1 MSYCPRW
8 KLQPCVYNSIRET
21 TFAKMKL
28 IFLLESKSCVSIQV
42 EPQRKVGNDLDD
54 GYNIFMYSLNHESSV
69 NLISI
74 KVEAQNKI
82 CHNDDPKA

>member
-28 IFLLESKSCVSIQV
+28 IFLLESKSCVCIQV
-42 EPQRKVGNDLDD
+42 EPHRKGGNDFD
-54 GYNIFMYSLNHESSV
+54 GDYHESSV
-69 NLISI
+69 KKHKSGSPIQKYDTMMI
-74 KVEAQNKI
+74 
-82 CHNDDPKA
+82 